1 VDGAGTASAGSG
13 ERLVGRAREVAVLTA
28 FLDHAAHDGG
38 VLVIRGEPGMGKTA
52 LLEAAASMA
61 AGRGALVLRATGV
74 QFEADVGYA
83 GLSQLLGGLLTGIER
98 LPEPHREAL
107 LVALGFGEGPAAGRA
122 LVLAAVTELLRPL
135 AAEAPILIV
144 VDDLPWLDRPS
155 AAVLNLVTRSGLPRI
170 GFLAA
175 SREGD
180 DGFFDSSGLATLDV
194 PPLDEAAAAV
204 LVDSLFPDL
213 APRVRLRLLAE
224 AAGNPLG
231 LRELPAGLTDMQR
244 SAQWFLP
251 PFLPLSRR
259 LKALYEQRIGDLPP
273 RERTLL
279 LMAALEGT
287 GDLAAVLAA
296 GAATADDLAEAER
309 EGFVT
314 VEWDV
319 GRVTFGHPL
328 VRAAAVEMARG
339 HERRAA
345 HRALA
350 AVSAARPDQQA
361 WHLAEAT
368 LEPDERVAGL
378 LDAVARRALLRGD
391 AAGAVT
397 VLAKA
402 ADLSPADADR
412 ARRIAEAAYVGS
424 DISGDLRIAERLLD
438 RAQQE
443 QAQLAPP
450 LQAAMA
456 ASYLLLNSDGDV
468 DTAHR
473 LLVGALDTVDV
484 PLLGASAAIAPNGI
498 RTCSEALFTLLEICL
513 YGGRA
518 ELWPPFDRH
527 ARRLASVA
535 GPLLRLWIDTLVD
548 LPRTTHR
555 ALDELDAQLRGLG
568 GEDDPARVER
578 VAIVALFLDRAGDC
592 RDALE
597 RLVHDNQVDGAVAP
611 AIGALM
617 VLCIDDAMTG
627 AWQAARVHAEEG
639 IALCTAH
646 GYRLLEWPFRY
657 GLALRGA
664 ACGDGTTIP
673 LADTMIRWAAPRRMD
688 TVQHYAMHVQAV
700 DALARGDFESA
711 YEHVTMIQAAG
722 RIGPHRP
729 LAVWSALD
737 LVEAAARS
745 GRHTEAAAHADAMR
759 EAGLGALSPRLDL
772 HTKAAS
778 AIARPERRAAAAFAD
793 ALATPGT
800 ERWPFDRARVRL
812 GHGELLARTG
822 IADEAEAVLAG
833 AFHAFRRMGAA
844 PWAIRAAG
852 WLHSLARLPPAPEN
866 SAFAA
871 LDAADVPVA
880 VLAALDLPAEEI
892 ASRVGTAEQEAEA
905 RIRNIRCTL
914 GARTGEE
921 IAAVLA
927 PGAPEPPWPVARPN
941 HHGAPSRKE

>member
-1 VDGAGTASAGSG
+1 VNRADTASAGPG
-13 ERLVGRAREVAVLTA
+13 ERLVGRAREIAVLTA

-38 VLVIRGEPGMGKTA
+38 VLVTRGEPGMGKTA
-52 LLEAAASMA
+52 LLEAAASIA
-61 AGRGALVLRATGV
+61 AGRGTLVLRAAGV
-74 QFEADVGYA
+74 EFEADVGYA
-83 GLSQLLGGLLTGIER
+83 ALSQLLGGLLTDIER
-98 LPEPHREAL
+98 LSEPHREAL
-107 LVALGFGEGPAAGRA
+107 LVALGFGEGPAPGRA
-122 LVLAAVTELLRPL
+122 LVFSAVTELLRPL

-155 AAVLNLVTRSGLPRI
+155 AAVLNVVTRSGLPRI

-194 PPLDEAAAAV
+194 PPLDEAAAAA

-213 APRVRLRLLAE
+213 APRVRRRLLAE

-231 LRELPAGLTDMQR
+231 LRELPAGLTDLQR
-244 SAQWFLP
+244 SAQSFLP

-279 LMAALEGT
+279 LMAALEDT
-287 GDLAAVLAA
+287 GDLAAILAA
-296 GAATADDLAEAER
+296 GAATADDLPEAER
-309 EGFVT
+309 EGVLT
-314 VEWDV
+314 VDRDA
-319 GRVTFGHPL
+319 GHVTFGHPL
-328 VRAAAVEMARG
+328 VRAAAVEMAPG

-368 LEPDERVAGL
+368 LEPDEEVAGL

-397 VLAKA
+397 VLARA
-402 ADLSPADADR
+402 ADLSPAGTDR
-412 ARRIAEAAYVGS
+412 ARRIAEAAYVGA
-424 DISGDLRIAERLLD
+424 DIAGDLRMAERMLD
-438 RAQQE
+438 RAQLE
-443 QAQLAPP
+443 QVQLAPP

-473 LLVGALDTVDV
+473 LLVGALDTADV
-484 PLLGASAAIAPNGI
+484 PVLGAPSAVGPDGI
-498 RTCSEALFTLLEICL
+498 RTCSEALYTLLEICL
-513 YGGRA
+513 YGGRE
-518 ELWPPFDRH
+518 ELWAPFDRH
-527 ARRLASVA
+527 ARRFASAA
-535 GPLLRLWIDTLVD
+535 GPLLRLWTDTLVD
-548 LPRTTHR
+548 LPRTTSR
-555 ALDELDAQLRGLG
+555 ALGELDAQLRTLG
-568 GEDDPARVER
+568 AEDDPSRVER

-592 RDALE
+592 REELE
-597 RLVHDNQVDGAVAP
+597 RLVRHNHVDGAVAS

-627 AWQAARVHAEEG
+627 AWQSARDRAEEG

-657 GLALRGA
+657 GLALLGG

-673 LADTMIRWAAPRRMD
+673 LADSMIRWAAPRRMD
-688 TVQHYAMHVQAV
+688 IVQHFASHAQAV

-711 YEHVTMIQAAG
+711 YEHVTVIQAPG

-759 EAGLGALSPRLDL
+759 EAELGALSPRLDL
-772 HTKAAS
+772 HTRAAS

-800 ERWPFDRARVRL
+800 ERWPFDRARVQL
-812 GHGELLARTG
+812 AHGELLARTG
-822 IADEAEAVLAG
+822 IADEAEAVLAT
-833 AFHAFRRMGAA
+833 AFDAFRRLGAA

-852 WLHSLARLPPAPEN
+852 RLHSLARLPPAPEN

-871 LDAADVPVA
+871 LDTADVPVA
-880 VLAALDLPAEEI
+880 VLSALGLRTEEI
-892 ASRVGTAEQEAEA
+892 ASRVGIAEQEAEA
-905 RIRNIRCTL
+905 RIRSIHSTL
-914 GARTGEE
+914 GAGTGEE

-927 PGAPEPPWPVARPN
+927 PGAPELP
-941 HHGAPSRKE
+941 

>member
-1 VDGAGTASAGSG
+1 VGPG
-13 ERLVGRAREVAVLTA
+13 ERLFGRAREIAVLTA

-38 VLVIRGEPGMGKTA
+38 ALVVRGEPGVGKTA

-61 AGRGALVLRATGV
+61 AGRGALILRAAGV

-83 GLSQLLGGLLTGIER
+83 GLSQLLGGLLTDIER

-107 LVALGFGEGPAAGRA
+107 LVALGFGDGPAPGRA
-122 LVLAAVTELLRPL
+122 LVSAAVTKLLRPL
-135 AAEAPILIV
+135 AAGAPILVV
-144 VDDLPWLDRPS
+144 VDDLPWLDRLS
-155 AAVLNLVTRSGLPRI
+155 AAALNVVTRRGLPRT
-170 GFLAA
+170 GFLTA

-180 DGFFDSSGLATLDV
+180 DGFFDSSGLAALDV
-194 PPLDEAAAAV
+194 PPLDEAAAAA

-231 LRELPAGLTDMQR
+231 LRELPAGLTSLQR

-296 GAATADDLAEAER
+296 GTATADDLAEAARVGLVSVER
-309 EGFVT
+309 
-314 VEWDV
+314 DA

-328 VRAAAVEMARG
+328 VRVAAVEMAPG

-350 AVSAARPDQQA
+350 AVSAARPDQRA

-368 LEPDERVAGL
+368 LEPDEQVAGL

-391 AAGAVT
+391 GAGAVT
-397 VLAKA
+397 ALARA
-402 ADLSPADADR
+402 ADLSPANTDR

-424 DISGDLRIAERLLD
+424 DIAGDLRMAERMLD
-438 RAQQE
+438 SAQLD

-456 ASYLLLNSDGDV
+456 AAYLLLNSDGDV

-484 PLLGASAAIAPNGI
+484 PLLGAASSAIGANEI
-498 RTCSEALFTLLEICL
+498 RTRSEALYTLLEICL
-513 YGGRA
+513 YGGRE
-518 ELWPPFDRH
+518 ELWPPFERH
-527 ARRLASVA
+527 ASRLASAA
-535 GPLLRLWIDTLVD
+535 GPLLQLWIDTLVD
-548 LPRTTHR
+548 LPRTTGR
-555 ALDELDAQLRGLG
+555 ALGELDAQLRALG
-568 GEDDPARVER
+568 GEDDPSRVER
-578 VAIVALFLDRAGDC
+578 VAIVALYLDRAGEC
-592 RDALE
+592 HAELE
-597 RLVHDNQVDGAVAP
+597 RLVRHNQVGGAVAP

-617 VLCIDDAMTG
+617 VLCLDDVMTG
-627 AWQAARVHAEEG
+627 ARQAARDRAEEG
-639 IALCTAH
+639 IALCRAH

-657 GLALRGA
+657 GLALLGA
-664 ACGDGTTIP
+664 ISGDRTTIP
-673 LADTMIRWAAPRRMD
+673 LADSMIRWAAPRRME
-688 TVQHYAMHVQAV
+688 TVQHYANHAQAV
-700 DALARGDFESA
+700 DALARGDVESA
-711 YEHVTMIQAAG
+711 YEHVTVIQAAG
-722 RIGPHRP
+722 RLGPHRP

-759 EAGLGALSPRLDL
+759 EAELGALSPRLDL

-778 AIARPERRAAAAFAD
+778 AIARPERRAAAAFTD
-793 ALATPGT
+793 ALATPGS
-800 ERWPFDRARVRL
+800 ERWPFDRGRVRL
-812 GHGELLARTG
+812 AHGELLARTG
-822 IADEAEAVLAG
+822 IADEAEAVLTG
-833 AFHAFRRMGAA
+833 AFHTFRRLGAA

-852 WLHSLARLPPAPEN
+852 RLHSLARLPPAPEN

-871 LDAADVPVA
+871 LDSADVPVA
-880 VLAALDLPAEEI
+880 VLSALGLRTGEI
-892 ASRVGTAEQEAEA
+892 ASRVGIAEQEAEA
-905 RIRNIRCTL
+905 RIRSIRCTL
-914 GARTGEE
+914 GAGTGEE

-927 PGAPEPPWPVARPN
+927 PGASEPC
-941 HHGAPSRKE
+941 